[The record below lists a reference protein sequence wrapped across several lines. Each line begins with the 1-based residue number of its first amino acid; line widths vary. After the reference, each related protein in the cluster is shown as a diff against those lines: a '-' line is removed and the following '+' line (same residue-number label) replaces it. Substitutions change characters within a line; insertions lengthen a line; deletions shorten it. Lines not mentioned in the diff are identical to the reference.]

1 MTAVR
6 PMTPGVVLPQSRGAV
21 LPDRRAGWPLT
32 ALLVFFPLWWALG
45 LGGVIVFIL
54 AVPMAVHLVRRGSVK
69 VPPGFGLWLA
79 FLVCVVASMALLGYN
94 PPGTLEAP
102 ASSRFASV
110 AFNLGGYLAATVV
123 LLYAGNLTEEEF
135 PRRRLVRQLA
145 FLFCVIVAGGLLGVA
160 APRFHFT
167 SPVEWLLPGRIANN
181 PFVQSLVHPAA
192 SQLQSVLGFEA
203 PRPAA
208 PFGFTNMWGNCLA
221 LLLGW
226 FVISWLR
233 RARPNRRLAGLLILA
248 LATIPVVYSLN
259 RGLWIGLGLAVA
271 FMAFRM
277 ATRGN
282 VAALAG
288 VAAVVVAATA
298 VLVASPLA
306 GLVQAR
312 LDNPHSNGIRTFTTV
327 QTLEVVQH
335 SPVLGLGSTRA
346 ALGSGN
352 SIAVGRNPDC
362 PRCGNQTLGSN
373 GQIWAVLIAQGYLGV
388 VLYVGF
394 FLRSLWAYRRDQS
407 PIGDA
412 GLLAI
417 VFSLW
422 FLLVYNSLTMPL
434 VISFLSIALLW
445 RNQREA
451 KAGEPVTA
459 APERTAIGSGVA
471 GLGPVP
477 PVRRDE

>member
-6 PMTPGVVLPQSRGAV
+6 PVAPAAV
-21 LPDRRAGWPLT
+21 TARPSTAVARRQGWPLT
-32 ALLVFFPLWWALG
+32 ALLVLFPLWWALG

-54 AVPMAVHLVRRGSVK
+54 AVPMAVHLYRRGSVQ
-69 VPPGFGLWLA
+69 VPPAFGLWLA

-94 PPGTLEAP
+94 PPGTLETP
-102 ASSRFASV
+102 ASTRFVSV
-110 AFNLGGYLAATVV
+110 AYNLGGYLAATVV

-135 PRRRLVRQLA
+135 PRRRLVRQLG
-145 FLFCVIVAGGLLGVA
+145 FLFCVIVAGGLLGVV

-167 SPVEWLLPGRIANN
+167 SPVELLLPGPVANN

-192 SQLQSVLGFEA
+192 SQLQAVLGFEA

-226 FVISWLR
+226 FVITWLR
-233 RARPNRRLAGLLILA
+233 GARPGRRLAGLLILA

-259 RGLWIGLGLAVA
+259 RGLWIGLALAVV
-271 FMAFRM
+271 FMAFRL

-282 VAALAG
+282 LAAIAG
-288 VAAVVVAATA
+288 IAAVAIAAAA

-306 GLVQAR
+306 GLIQAR
-312 LDNPHSNGIRTFTTV
+312 LDNPHSNSIRTFTTV
-327 QTLEVVQH
+327 QTLEVVEH
-335 SPVLGLGSTRA
+335 SPILGLGSTRP

-352 SIAVGRNPDC
+352 SIAVGRNADC

-373 GQIWAVLIAQGYLGV
+373 GQIWAVLIGQGYLGV

-394 FLRSLWAYRRDQS
+394 FLRSLWVYRRDQS
-407 PIGDA
+407 LIGDA
-412 GLLAI
+412 GLLAL

-445 RNQREA
+445 RNRRDA
-451 KAGEPVTA
+451 GAGEPAALRPVTVRPA
-459 APERTAIGSGVA
+459 VPAGAGRGAVA
-471 GLGPVP
+471 RP
-477 PVRRDE
+477 DE

>member
-1 MTAVR
+1 
-6 PMTPGVVLPQSRGAV
+6 VL
-21 LPDRRAGWPLT
+21 
-32 ALLVFFPLWWALG
+32 FPVWWVLG
-45 LGGVIVFIL
+45 LSGVIVFIL
-54 AVPMAVHLVRRGSVK
+54 AVPMALDLMRRDSIR

-79 FLVCVVASMALLGYN
+79 FLFCVVASTAMLGYN
-94 PPGTLEAP
+94 PPGTLDA
-102 ASSRFASV
+102 AVAGRFASV
-110 AFNLGGYLAATVV
+110 AFTLGGYLAATIV

-135 PRRRLVRQLA
+135 PRRRLVRQLG
-145 FLFCVIVAGGLLGVA
+145 FLFCVIVAGGLLGVV

-167 SPVEWLLPGRIANN
+167 SPVEWLLPDRVANN

-192 SQLQSVLGFEA
+192 SQLQAVLGFEA

-226 FVISWLR
+226 FVIAWLR
-233 RARPNRRLAGLLILA
+233 GARPGRRLAGLLILA
-248 LATIPVVYSLN
+248 LATVPVVYSLN
-259 RGLWIGLGLAVA
+259 RGLWIGLGLAVV
-271 FMAFRM
+271 FMALRL

-282 VAALAG
+282 LAAIAG
-288 VAAVVVAATA
+288 IAAVAIAATA

-306 GLVQAR
+306 GVVQAR
-312 LDNPHSNGIRTFTTV
+312 LDNPHSNSIRTFTSV
-327 QTLEVVQH
+327 QTLEVVEY
-335 SPVLGLGSTRA
+335 SPVLGFGSTRA

-352 SIAVGRNPDC
+352 SIAVGRTAEC
-362 PRCGNQTLGSN
+362 PRCGNPALGSN
-373 GQIWAVLIAQGYLGV
+373 GQIWAVLIGQGYLGV

-407 PIGDA
+407 LIGDA

-445 RNQREA
+445 RNRA
-451 KAGEPVTA
+451 DAGAGEPAAIRPVTA
-459 APERTAIGSGVA
+459 HPAVPAGAGPGAVA
-471 GLGPVP
+471 
-477 PVRRDE
+477 RRDE